1 MLLEIIPEKF
11 LTPAIS
17 AAAILTGSIIGGIW
31 SWITTKKNIEVEN
44 KIVEDNRKYDNL
56 EKTNKI
62 CENINIIRLDICN
75 AIFQSIRTLKCY
87 DEENNENKYPI
98 PINKDYSRVVA
109 SITSLFNLKEMSY
122 IYQLYGI
129 METLN
134 KHIKNLNYNE
144 VGYNLIKK
152 DCELLLKKLY
162 GQNLQKI
169 LQFDIEMVTYEQL
182 YNNEF
187 IKIGY
192 REVLQKLD
200 ENSCVEGYNRS
211 H

>member
-1 MLLEIIPEKF
+1 MILLEIIPEKF

-31 SWITTKKNIEVEN
+31 SWIITKKNIEVEN
-44 KIVEDNRKYDNL
+44 KIAEDNKKYDNL
-56 EKTNKI
+56 QKINNI

-75 AIFQSIRTLKCY
+75 AIFQSIRTLKYY
-87 DEENNENKYPI
+87 DEEDNENKYPI

-109 SITSLFNLKEMSY
+109 SITSLFDLKEMSY

-129 METLN
+129 METMN
-134 KHIKNLNYNE
+134 KHMKNFDYSDE
-144 VGYNLIKK
+144 GYHLIKK
-152 DCELLLKKLY
+152 DCELFLQKLY
-162 GQNLQKI
+162 GQNFHKI
-169 LQFDIEMVTYEQL
+169 LQFDIERATYEQL
-182 YNNEF
+182 YNNEL

-200 ENSCVEGYNRS
+200 KNSCVKGYK
-211 H
+211 

>member
-1 MLLEIIPEKF
+1 MILLEIIPEKF

-56 EKTNKI
+56 EKINKI

-75 AIFQSIRTLKCY
+75 AIFQSIRTLKY
-87 DEENNENKYPI
+87 YNEENNENKYPI

-109 SITSLFNLKEMSY
+109 SITSLFDLKEMSY
-122 IYQLYGI
+122 IYQLYGV
-129 METLN
+129 MEAMN
-134 KHIKNLNYNE
+134 KHMQNFNYNDE
-144 VGYNLIKK
+144 GYNLIKK
-152 DCELLLKKLY
+152 DCELFLEKLY
-162 GQNLQKI
+162 GQNFHKMLQ
-169 LQFDIEMVTYEQL
+169 LDIEILTYEQL
-182 YNNEF
+182 YNNEL
-187 IKIGY
+187 IKTGY

-200 ENSCVEGYNRS
+200 KNSCVEGYEQ
-211 H
+211 